1 MPSYVNEKSAQ
12 KCKNCI
18 YALDNTI
25 TYTLRSFFSIFQPRC
40 KYALISLQ
48 AITAHGKTFFKILLF
63 YFTLSI
69 SFAPNFQINYYF
81 FQFMTTYWLTGD
93 YYLNNVLTDIAN
105 LVLCIF
111 WLAYV
116 YYNYCCG
123 NALTWLKILP
133 FYEFVSNSLGLKNC
147 DILHDTTR

>member
-1 MPSYVNEKSAQ
+1 MLSYVNEKSAQ

-18 YALDNTI
+18 YALDNTK

-69 SFAPNFQINYYF
+69 SVAPNFQINYYF

-111 WLAYV
+111 LRLDWHTFITTTVVEIHWLD
-116 YYNYCCG
+116 
-123 NALTWLKILP
+123 LK
-133 FYEFVSNSLGLKNC
+133 FYHFMNLSAIHWV
-147 DILHDTTR
+147 

>member
-1 MPSYVNEKSAQ
+1 MVTFGAELCQWK
-12 KCKNCI
+12 KCTKMQELHLCFRQYNNI
-18 YALDNTI
+18 YPEIL
-25 TYTLRSFFSIFQPRC
+25 FQPRC

-111 WLAYV
+111 LRLDWHTFITTTVVEMHWLD
-116 YYNYCCG
+116 
-123 NALTWLKILP
+123 LK
-133 FYEFVSNSLGLKNC
+133 FYHFMNLSAIHWV
-147 DILHDTTR
+147 